1 LAQRSDRFVPDGYS
15 QSVKIRV
22 ISDHPVKGSM
32 TEDRGRKTD
41 QPGNEQGSVTI
52 TVPSHP
58 KYLSVVRRALHPI
71 LSDAGFGRKD
81 ARRIIL
87 AVDEACS
94 NIIKHAYEGDHT
106 KTITVTITDAAERF
120 TVRLRDYGR
129 KADTATIAPRDLEDI
144 RPGGLGTLFIGAAF
158 DAVTYDTNQEQ
169 GTLLTL
175 EKKKQQVNA

>member
-1 LAQRSDRFVPDGYS
+1 
-15 QSVKIRV
+15 
-22 ISDHPVKGSM
+22 M
-32 TEDRGRKTD
+32 TEDRRRKTD
-41 QPGNEQGSVTI
+41 KTGNETGPVTL

-58 KYLSVVRRALHPI
+58 KYLYVVRSALYPI
-71 LSDAGFGRKD
+71 LADAGFGRKD

-106 KTITVTITDAAERF
+106 KTITMTVADAADRF
-120 TVRLRDYGR
+120 TVRLRDYG
-129 KADTATIAPRDLEDI
+129 KKTDPAKIAPRDLSDI

-175 EKKKQQVNA
+175 EKKKQQVNV

>member
-1 LAQRSDRFVPDGYS
+1 
-15 QSVKIRV
+15 
-22 ISDHPVKGSM
+22 M
-32 TEDRGRKTD
+32 TEERRRKTD
-41 QPGNEQGSVTI
+41 RTGNGIGPVTL

-58 KYLSVVRRALHPI
+58 KYLYVVRSALYPI
-71 LSDAGFGRKD
+71 LTDAGFGRKE

-94 NIIKHAYEGDHT
+94 NVIKHAYEGDPT
-106 KTITVTITDAAERF
+106 KSMTLTITDAADRF

-129 KADTATIAPRDLEDI
+129 KVDAAKIGPRDLADI

-158 DAVTYDTNQEQ
+158 DTVTYDTNQEQ

>member
-1 LAQRSDRFVPDGYS
+1 MTFLSYPITLVRSADRMAKV
-15 QSVKIRV
+15 
-22 ISDHPVKGSM
+22 SM
-32 TEDRGRKTD
+32 TDERRRKTD
-41 QPGNEQGSVTI
+41 KRENDSGPVTL

-58 KYLSVVRRALHPI
+58 KYLYVVRSALYPI
-71 LSDAGFGRKD
+71 VADAGFGRKD

-94 NIIKHAYEGDHT
+94 NIIKHAYEGDPT
-106 KTITVTITDAAERF
+106 RTITLTITDDADRF

-129 KADTATIAPRDLEDI
+129 KADAAKIAPRDLEDV

-158 DAVTYDTNQEQ
+158 DAVTYDTNQEL

-175 EKKKQQVNA
+175 EKKKQQVKV